1 MSLKSTT
8 ACTDHRWMYD
18 GYSIVVGNPRAQ
30 VRTSFAGRI
39 TQDGISGGF
48 TLSLTMR
55 NEGIL

>member
-1 MSLKSTT
+1 
-8 ACTDHRWMYD
+8 MYEGD
-18 GYSIVVGNPRAQ
+18 SVFAGNPRAQ

-39 TQDGISGGF
+39 TQAGISGGF